1 VDPHAGLVR
10 SVPQGGIAV
19 RLYLTSGESAVI
31 PTESPNGWTLEEGA
45 AGIEAQCLA
54 VDPHA
59 SNLIYAGTTRNGV
72 LRSTAAA

>member
-1 VDPHAGLVR
+1 V
-10 SVPQGGIAV
+10 
-19 RLYLTSGESAVI
+19 
-31 PTESPNGWTLEEGA
+31 
-45 AGIEAQCLA
+45 AQCLA